1 MSRKHSTPEGRAV
14 ALKESENNAKN
25 ATSGATAEKAE
36 ALEQINDAEVLDAVD
51 TPEGHALRVEASGV
65 AILRP
70 VQGVS
75 TANSVKDT
83 ATTPEPVADPAFD
96 LSAELAEHV
105 AYWATEI
112 QTISLP
118 RRLFSSRRLFKDGK
132 EIKGFK
138 ADLKL
143 VYVFL
148 LRLHEMATNYAAMI
162 GQKDTPFALVV
173 PVGAVRDAFGL
184 TEATTQRYLAML
196 GDGQSKKTGE
206 TFFGLVHWKEDCKG
220 FQIVTIY
227 DLRFKDV
234 AGFELK

>member
-1 MSRKHSTPEGRAV
+1 MGRKHSTPEGRAV

-25 ATSGATAEKAE
+25 ATSAPIAEKTE
-36 ALEQINDAEVLDAVD
+36 SLEQIDGGKVLDAV
-51 TPEGHALRVEASGV
+51 AASG
-65 AILRP
+65 
-70 VQGVS
+70 
-75 TANSVKDT
+75 DT
-83 ATTPEPVADPAFD
+83 AEPVADPATD
-96 LSAELAEHV
+96 LSADIAKRV
-105 AYWATEI
+105 SYWATEI

-118 RRLFSSRRLFKDGK
+118 RRLFSSRRLYKDGV

-148 LRLHEMATNYAAMI
+148 LRLHEIATNYAAMQ
-162 GQKDTPFALVV
+162 GHKDVPFALVV

-206 TFFGLVHWKEDCKG
+206 TFFGLVEWESGCKG
-220 FQIVTIY
+220 FHIVNIH
-227 DLRFKDV
+227 DLRVKNV
-234 AGFELK
+234 AGFELR

>member
-1 MSRKHSTPEGRAV
+1 MSRKH
-14 ALKESENNAKN
+14 AKN
-25 ATSGATAEKAE
+25 AAIEPVAEKAE
-36 ALEQINDAEVLDAVD
+36 ELEQINDAGVLDAV
-51 TPEGHALRVEASGV
+51 EASG
-65 AILRP
+65 AAP
-70 VQGVS
+70 
-75 TANSVKDT
+75 A
-83 ATTPEPVADPAFD
+83 PVADPAFD

-105 AYWATEI
+105 VYWATEI
-112 QTISLP
+112 LTISLP

-148 LRLHEMATNYAAMI
+148 IRLHEMATNYAAMH
-162 GQKDTPFALVV
+162 GHKGVPFTLVV

-206 TFFGLVHWKEDCKG
+206 NFFGLVEWESGCKG
-220 FQIVTIY
+220 FQLVNIH
-227 DLRFKDV
+227 DLRFKDI

>member
-25 ATSGATAEKAE
+25 AISEPLAQKVQP
-36 ALEQINDAEVLDAVD
+36 LDQNHDAEVLDAV
-51 TPEGHALRVEASGV
+51 GASEAS
-65 AILRP
+65 A
-70 VQGVS
+70 
-75 TANSVKDT
+75 
-83 ATTPEPVADPAFD
+83 EPVADPAID
-96 LSAELAEHV
+96 LSADIAKRV
-105 AYWATEI
+105 SYWATEI

-118 RRLFSSRRLFKDGK
+118 RRLFSSRRLYKDGV

-148 LRLHEMATNYAAMI
+148 LMLHDSAAKYAAEN
-162 GQKDTPFALVV
+162 DLADVPFTLAV
-173 PVGAVRDAFGL
+173 PVGDVRDAFGL

-206 TFFGLVHWKEDCKG
+206 TFFGLVEWESGCKG
-220 FQIVTIY
+220 FHIVKIY
-227 DLRFKDV
+227 DLRYEDV
-234 AGFELK
+234 GGFELK

>member
-1 MSRKHSTPEGRAV
+1 MSRKH
-14 ALKESENNAKN
+14 AKN
-25 ATSGATAEKAE
+25 AISEPVAEKTE
-36 ALEQINDAEVLDAVD
+36 SLEQIAAEKEESA
-51 TPEGHALRVEASGV
+51 VEASGV
-65 AILRP
+65 A
-70 VQGVS
+70 
-75 TANSVKDT
+75 
-83 ATTPEPVADPAFD
+83 PEPVADPAD
-96 LSAELAEHV
+96 VLSADIAKRV
-105 AYWATEI
+105 SYWATEI

-118 RRLFSSRRLFKDGK
+118 RRLFSSRRLYKDGV

-148 LRLHEMATNYAAMI
+148 LRLHEIAKNHAAMI

-227 DLRFKDV
+227 DLMVKNV
-234 AGFELK
+234 AGFELR

>member
-25 ATSGATAEKAE
+25 AISEPVAEKTE
-36 ALEQINDAEVLDAVD
+36 SLEQIDGGKVLDAV
-51 TPEGHALRVEASGV
+51 EASG
-65 AILRP
+65 
-70 VQGVS
+70 
-75 TANSVKDT
+75 D
-83 ATTPEPVADPAFD
+83 TPEPVADPAAD
-96 LSAELAEHV
+96 LSADIAERV
-105 AYWATEI
+105 SYWAANI
-112 QTISLP
+112 QAITLP
-118 RRLFSSRRLFKDGK
+118 RRLFSSRRLFKDGR

-148 LRLHEMATNYAAMI
+148 LMLHDSAAKYAAEN
-162 GQKDTPFALVV
+162 DLADVPFTLAV
-173 PVGAVRDAFGL
+173 PVEAIRDAFGL

-206 TFFGLVHWKEDCKG
+206 TFFGLVEWESGCKG
-220 FQIVTIY
+220 FHIVNIH
-227 DLRFKDV
+227 DLRVRNV

>member
-1 MSRKHSTPEGRAV
+1 MSRKH
-14 ALKESENNAKN
+14 AKN
-25 ATSGATAEKAE
+25 AISEPLAQKAE
-36 ALEQINDAEVLDAVD
+36 ALDQIHDAEVLDAV
-51 TPEGHALRVEASGV
+51 GASG
-65 AILRP
+65 
-70 VQGVS
+70 
-75 TANSVKDT
+75 D
-83 ATTPEPVADPAFD
+83 TPEPVADPAVD
-96 LSAELAEHV
+96 LSADIAKRV
-105 AYWATEI
+105 SYWATEI

-118 RRLFSSRRLFKDGK
+118 RRLFSSRRLYKDGV

-148 LRLHEMATNYAAMI
+148 LRLHEIAKNHAAMI

-227 DLRFKDV
+227 DLRVKNV
-234 AGFELK
+234 AGFELR